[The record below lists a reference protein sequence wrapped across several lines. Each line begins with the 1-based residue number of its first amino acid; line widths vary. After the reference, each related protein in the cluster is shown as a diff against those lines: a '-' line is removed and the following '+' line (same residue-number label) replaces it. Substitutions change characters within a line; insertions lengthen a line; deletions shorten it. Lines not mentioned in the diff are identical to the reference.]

1 MVSEVFMFDRG
12 FLTLG
17 TIRGMP
23 IRVHWTMPVGALIF
37 SGFSF
42 APAFWLGFFVL
53 VLIHELGHAFFVRR
67 FRHHVVSIEV
77 TGFGGLCRWS
87 GHATP
92 FERAAIAWGGV
103 AAQGILLALT
113 FALVLALGSP
123 TSRWTAELVHVFT
136 TTNLWLI
143 ALNLLPIPPLD
154 GAEAW
159 PLVRHLGDRIRSRPR
174 RLRRPKPPPSEP
186 PSPPVSDAERRRLA
200 EAFRNIADQAGRA
213 RRP

>member
-1 MVSEVFMFDRG
+1 MVSEGFMFDRG
-12 FLTLG
+12 FLTLA

-37 SGFSF
+37 GGFSF

-53 VLIHELGHAFFVRR
+53 VLMHELGHAYFVRR
-67 FRHHVVSIEV
+67 YRHHVVSIEV

-103 AAQGILLALT
+103 VAQALLLVVT
-113 FALVLALGSP
+113 LALVLVLGSP
-123 TSRWTAELVHVFT
+123 TTRWAAELVHVFT
-136 TTNLWLI
+136 TTNLLLI
-143 ALNLLPIPPLD
+143 GLNLIPVRPLD

-159 PLVRHLGDRIRSRPR
+159 PLVRHLRDRFRSRPR
-174 RLRRPKPPPSEP
+174 RGPRP
-186 PSPPVSDAERRRLA
+186 PSPPPPPQVSDAEKRRLA
-200 EAFRNIADQAGRA
+200 ETFRNVAEQAGRA